1 MTELRRVT
9 GLMRRSTGRLSE
21 LREESAHKQ
30 KKGETEAV
38 KGGDR
43 VKVVFDGWGGWE
55 TTRDMISTISMS

>member
-1 MTELRRVT
+1 
-9 GLMRRSTGRLSE
+9 MRRSTGRLSE